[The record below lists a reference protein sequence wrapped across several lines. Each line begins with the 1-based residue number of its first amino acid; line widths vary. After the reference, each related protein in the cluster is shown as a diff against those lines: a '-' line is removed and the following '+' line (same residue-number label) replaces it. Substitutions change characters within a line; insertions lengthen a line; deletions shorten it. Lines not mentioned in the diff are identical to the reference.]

1 MRVLSGLLLTLVAAG
16 LLRLGTALPAPFRS
30 PGGALLRLSWTA
42 RPERLEH
49 CRVLTAEELA
59 RELEH
64 MRQRVECEGRF
75 ASYALRVRIDGRPT
89 ASREVRGGGFRHD
102 RPLHLLTDL
111 PIPAGPHR
119 LEIEFLRHDSAT
131 TTLRDSAGTRAPT
144 AGADTGIFAGR
155 AEREGDERERRRR
168 AAIPPRLVLDT
179 SLVFAAEQV
188 VLISFDPE
196 RRRLVLR
203 TGPAQ

>member
-1 MRVLSGLLLTLVAAG
+1 MRALSGLLVTLVAAG

-49 CRVLTAEELA
+49 CRVLTSEELA

-64 MRQRVECEGRF
+64 MRQRMECEGRF
-75 ASYALRVRIDGRPT
+75 ASYGLRVRIDGSPAT
-89 ASREVRGGGFRHD
+89 DREVRGGGFRHD

-119 LEIEFLRHDSAT
+119 LEIEFLRRDSAT
-131 TTLRDSAGTRAPT
+131 TTPRDTAGTAPV

-155 AEREGDERERRRR
+155 VQREGDERERGRR

-179 SLVFAAEQV
+179 SLAFAPGRV

>member
-1 MRVLSGLLLTLVAAG
+1 MRALSAGLVTAMAAG
-16 LLRLGTALPAPFRS
+16 LLRLLTAVPVPFRS
-30 PGGALLRLSWTA
+30 PGDALLRLSWTA

-49 CRVLTAEELA
+49 CRVQSAEELA

-75 ASYALRVRIDGRPT
+75 ASYALRVMIDGRP
-89 ASREVRGGGFRHD
+89 AADREVRGGGFRHD

-119 LEIEFLRHDSAT
+119 LAIEFFRRGSAT
-131 TTLRDSAGTRAPT
+131 SRPRDTTGTAGPA

-155 AEREGDERERRRR
+155 AQREDDERERRRR

-179 SLVFAAEQV
+179 SLVFAAERV

-203 TGPAQ
+203 TGPRQ